1 MMTDKKRREQ
11 IYNAAIKDCELYG
24 EGDHFQFVRGANFAD
39 ENPKYTKR
47 DFINDAREFLRNT
60 FSEDFPNSVRADVD
74 MERLLW
80 EFEKW
85 MS

>member
-1 MMTDKKRREQ
+1 MTDKKRREQ

-24 EGDHFQFVRGANFAD
+24 EGDHFQFVRGANYAD

-60 FSEDFPNSVRADVD
+60 FDEVDYDTVLARMD